1 MKWFLTLLLV
11 TSTAQ
16 ATTFIKKI
24 DVKAIDDIAIE
35 YIQLNLA
42 MTPHD
47 SSFVDAYYGP
57 AQFQEYA
64 QKTPLSLED
73 IKSKAKIMLAALNH
87 QPAPEANSMQALR
100 IAYLQKQTFAMLG
113 RIDLLQAKKM
123 SFDQESAI
131 LYDAVVPHYDRSH
144 FEAIIKQIDTL
155 LPGPGTTVERVKA
168 FRSQFIIPRDKLMV
182 VFETAI
188 QACREQTLKHI
199 TLPEGEDFKLEFV
212 TGKVWSGYN
221 WYKGNYQSLIQ
232 INVELPIY
240 IERAID
246 IGCHEGYPGHH
257 TYNVLLEKNLV
268 NERKW
273 LEYSV
278 YPLYS
283 PQSLI
288 AEGTANYGVEMA
300 FPEALKKNFQRD
312 VLYPL
317 AGINPALLDKYDA
330 LLKLTAQLSYAGNE
344 AAREYIDGK
353 MTREQAIDWL
363 INVELYPVEKAP
375 QRVSFFDVNRSYVI
389 NYNLGKDLVKDYVEY
404 NSRSSGSEADKTAL
418 RWQVFEKLISSPLL
432 PSNLKVESGPSTPK

>member
-1 MKWFLTLLLV
+1 MKWLLTLLLV

-16 ATTFIKKI
+16 ATSSIRKVYVKNI
-24 DVKAIDDIAIE
+24 DEIAIE
-35 YIQLNLA
+35 YIQLSLA

-57 AQFQEYA
+57 AQFQENA

-100 IAYLQKQTFAMLG
+100 IAYLQKQTIAMLG
-113 RIDLLQAKKM
+113 RIDLLQGKKM
-123 SFDQESAI
+123 SFDQESAV
-131 LYDAVVPHYDRSH
+131 LYDTVAPHYDRQH
-144 FEAIIKQIDTL
+144 FEAIIKQIDAL
-155 LPGPGTTVERVKA
+155 LPGPGSTVERVNA

-199 TLPEGEDFKLEFV
+199 SLPEGENFKLEFV

-221 WYKGNYQSLIQ
+221 WYKGKYQSLIQ

-278 YPLYS
+278 YPLFS

-288 AEGTANYGVEMA
+288 AEGSANYGVEMA
-300 FPEALKKNFQRD
+300 FPAALKKSFQRD

-330 LLKLTAQLSYAGNE
+330 LLQLTSQLSYAGNE
-344 AAREYIDGK
+344 AARNYLDGK
-353 MTREQAIDWL
+353 MSREQAIQWL
-363 INVELYPVEKAP
+363 IDVELYPVEKAP
-375 QRVSFFDVNRSYVI
+375 QRISFYDANRSYVI
-389 NYNLGKDLVKDYVEY
+389 NYNVGKDLVKDYVEY
-404 NSRSSGSEADKTAL
+404 SSRNASTEPAKTDL
-418 RWQVFEKLISSPLL
+418 RWQVFEQLLSTPLL
-432 PSNLKVESGPSTPK
+432 PSNLKVVSKPEK

>member
-1 MKWFLTLLLV
+1 MKVFFALLIA
-11 TSTAQ
+11 STQVYAAPARNIDEL
-16 ATTFIKKI
+16 AT
-24 DVKAIDDIAIE
+24 E
-35 YIQLNLA
+35 YIQLNLS

-57 AQFQEYA
+57 AKFQENA
-64 QKTPLSLED
+64 LKTPLSLD
-73 IKSKAKIMLAALNH
+73 QIKSKASTMLANINTLSSADTT
-87 QPAPEANSMQALR
+87 SMQGLR
-100 IAYLQKQTFAMLG
+100 TAYLQKQTIAMLG
-113 RIDLLQAKKM
+113 RIDLLQGKKKT
-123 SFDQESAI
+123 FDQESAVM
-131 LYDAVVPHYDRSH
+131 YDTVAPHYERSH
-144 FEAIIKQIDTL
+144 FEAIIKQIDVL
-155 LPGPGTTVERVKA
+155 LPGPGTTVERVSA

-199 TLPEGEDFKLEFV
+199 ALPEGENFKLEFV
-212 TGKVWSGYN
+212 TNKVWSGYN

-268 NERKW
+268 NDRKW

-278 YPLYS
+278 YPLFS

-300 FPEALKKNFQRD
+300 FPDALKKSFQRD

-330 LLKLTAQLSYAGNE
+330 LLKLTSQLSYAGNE
-344 AAREYIDGK
+344 AARDYIDGK
-353 MTREQAIDWL
+353 MTRQQAIDWL
-363 INVELYPVEKAP
+363 INVELYPIEKAP
-375 QRVSFFDVNRSYVI
+375 QRISFFDVNRSYVI
-389 NYNLGKDLVKDYVEY
+389 NYNVGKDLVKNYVEH
-404 NSRSSGSEADKTAL
+404 NTRSATTESEKTEL
-418 RWQVFEKLISSPLL
+418 RWQVFEQLLSTPLL
-432 PSNLKVESGPSTPK
+432 PSNLKK

>member
-1 MKWFLTLLLV
+1 MKIFFTLLLA
-11 TSTAQ
+11 TSTAYA
-16 ATTFIKKI
+16 ATPVKTI
-24 DVKAIDDIAIE
+24 DALATQ

-47 SSFVDAYYGP
+47 GSFVDAYYGP
-57 AQFQEYA
+57 AQLQE
-64 QKTPLSLED
+64 QVLKTPMSLAE
-73 IKSKAKIMLAALNH
+73 IKTQALNI
-87 QPAPEANSMQALR
+87 QVALNTLSEPDANSMDGLR
-100 IAYLQKQTFAMLG
+100 LEYMKKQTIAMLG
-113 RIDLLQAKKM
+113 RIDMLQGKKM

-131 LYDAVVPHYDRSH
+131 LYDAVAPHYDRAH
-144 FEAIIKQIDTL
+144 FEAIIKQIDAL
-155 LPGPGTTVERVKA
+155 LPGPGTTVERVNA

-199 TLPEGEDFKLEFV
+199 ALPESEDFKLEFV
-212 TGKVWSGYN
+212 TNKVWSGYN

-268 NERKW
+268 NDRKW

-288 AEGTANYGVEMA
+288 AEGTANYGVAMA
-300 FPEALKKNFQRD
+300 FPDALKKSFQRD

-317 AGINPALLDKYDA
+317 AGIDPALLDKYEA
-330 LLKLTAQLSYAGNE
+330 LLKLIAQLSYAGNE
-344 AAREYIDGK
+344 AARDYIDGK
-353 MTREQAIDWL
+353 MTKQQAIDWL

-375 QRVSFFDVNRSYVI
+375 QRISFFDVNRSYVI
-389 NYNLGKDLVKDYVEY
+389 NYNVGKDLVKDYVEY
-404 NSRSSGSEADKTAL
+404 KTRGATTEPEKTEL
-418 RWQVFEKLISSPLL
+418 GWQVFEQLLSSPRL
-432 PSNLKVESGPSTPK
+432 PSNLKAESSPPKPK

>member
-1 MKWFLTLLLV
+1 MKCMLTLLFLLMV
-11 TSTAQ
+11 PLTSSANTMDSLSQ
-16 ATTFIKKI
+16 
-24 DVKAIDDIAIE
+24 E
-35 YIQLNLA
+35 YIRLSLA

-57 AQFQEYA
+57 AQLQENA
-64 QKTPLSLED
+64 IKSPLSLEQ
-73 IKSKAKIMLAALNH
+73 IKSKARALLSNLNK
-87 QPAPEANSMQALR
+87 QSVPNTDSIESLRVTYLKKQSM
-100 IAYLQKQTFAMLG
+100 AMLG
-113 RIDLLQAKKM
+113 RIDLLQNKKM
-123 SFDQESAI
+123 TFDQESAV
-131 LYDAVVPHYDRSH
+131 LYDAVAPH
-144 FEAIIKQIDTL
+144 FERQHFESIIKQIDAL
-155 LPGPGTTVERVKA
+155 LPGPGTTVARVNA

-199 TLPEGEDFKLEFV
+199 KLPEGENFKLEFV

-257 TYNVLLEKNLV
+257 TYNVLIEKNLV
-268 NERKW
+268 NDRKW

-278 YPLYS
+278 YPLFS

-288 AEGTANYGVEMA
+288 AEGSANYGVEMA
-300 FPEALKKNFQRD
+300 FPDALKKSFQRD

-330 LLKLTAQLSYAGNE
+330 LLKLTAQLSYASNE
-344 AAREYIDGK
+344 AARDYIDGK
-353 MTREQAIDWL
+353 MTRQQAIDWL
-363 INVELYPVEKAP
+363 INVELYPIEKAP
-375 QRVSFFDVNRSYVI
+375 QRISFFDVNRSYVI
-389 NYNLGKDLVKDYVEY
+389 NYNVGKDLVKNYVEH
-404 NSRSSGSEADKTAL
+404 NTRHAKTETEKLAL
-418 RWQVFEKLISSPLL
+418 RWKIFQQMLSTPML
-432 PSNLKVESGPSTPK
+432 PGNLKIVSNQVK

>member
-1 MKWFLTLLLV
+1 MKVFFALLIA
-11 TSTAQ
+11 STQVYAAPARNIDEL
-16 ATTFIKKI
+16 AT
-24 DVKAIDDIAIE
+24 E
-35 YIQLNLA
+35 YIQLNLS

-57 AQFQEYA
+57 AKFQENA
-64 QKTPLSLED
+64 LKTPLSLD
-73 IKSKAKIMLAALNH
+73 QIKSKATSMLADINTLSSAD
-87 QPAPEANSMQALR
+87 ATSMQGLR
-100 IAYLQKQTFAMLG
+100 IAYLQKQTIAMLG
-113 RIDLLQAKKM
+113 RIDLLQGKKKT
-123 SFDQESAI
+123 FDQESAVM
-131 LYDAVVPHYDRSH
+131 YDTVAPHYERNH
-144 FEAIIKQIDTL
+144 FEAIIKQIDVL
-155 LPGPGTTVERVKA
+155 LPGLGTTVERVSA

-199 TLPEGEDFKLEFV
+199 ALPEGENFKLEFV
-212 TGKVWSGYN
+212 TNKVWSGYN

-268 NERKW
+268 NDRKW

-278 YPLYS
+278 YPLFS

-300 FPEALKKNFQRD
+300 FPDALKKSFQRD

-317 AGINPALLDKYDA
+317 AGINPALLDKYEA
-330 LLKLTAQLSYAGNE
+330 LLKLTGQLSYAGNE
-344 AAREYIDGK
+344 AARDYIDGK
-353 MTREQAIDWL
+353 MTRQQAIDWL
-363 INVELYPVEKAP
+363 ISVELYPIEKAP
-375 QRVSFFDVNRSYVI
+375 QRISFFDVNRSYVI
-389 NYNLGKDLVKDYVEY
+389 NYNVGKDLVKNYVEH
-404 NSRSSGSEADKTAL
+404 NTRSATTESEKTEL
-418 RWQVFEKLISSPLL
+418 RWQVFEKLLSTPLL
-432 PSNLKVESGPSTPK
+432 PSNLKK

>member
-1 MKWFLTLLLV
+1 MKVFFALLIA
-11 TSTAQ
+11 STQVYAAPARNIDEL
-16 ATTFIKKI
+16 AT
-24 DVKAIDDIAIE
+24 E
-35 YIQLNLA
+35 YIQLNLS

-57 AQFQEYA
+57 AKFQENA
-64 QKTPLSLED
+64 LKTPLSLD
-73 IKSKAKIMLAALNH
+73 QIKSKATSMLADINTLSSAD
-87 QPAPEANSMQALR
+87 ATSMQGLR
-100 IAYLQKQTFAMLG
+100 IAYLQKQTMAMLG
-113 RIDLLQAKKM
+113 RIDLLQGKKKT
-123 SFDQESAI
+123 FDQESAVM
-131 LYDAVVPHYDRSH
+131 YDTVAPHYERNH
-144 FEAIIKQIDTL
+144 FEAIIKQIDVL
-155 LPGPGTTVERVKA
+155 LPGPGTTVERVSA

-199 TLPEGEDFKLEFV
+199 ALPEGENFKLEFV
-212 TGKVWSGYN
+212 TNKVWSGYN

-268 NERKW
+268 NDRKW

-278 YPLYS
+278 YPLFS

-300 FPEALKKNFQRD
+300 FPDALKKSFQRD

-317 AGINPALLDKYDA
+317 AGINPALLDKYEA
-330 LLKLTAQLSYAGNE
+330 LLKLTGQLSYAGNE
-344 AAREYIDGK
+344 AARDYIDGK
-353 MTREQAIDWL
+353 MTRQQAIDWL
-363 INVELYPVEKAP
+363 INVELYPIEKAP
-375 QRVSFFDVNRSYVI
+375 QRISFFDVNRSYVI
-389 NYNLGKDLVKDYVEY
+389 NYNVGKDLVKNYVEH
-404 NSRSSGSEADKTAL
+404 NTQSATTESEKIEL
-418 RWQVFEKLISSPLL
+418 RWQVFEKLLSTPLL
-432 PSNLKVESGPSTPK
+432 PSNLKK

>member
-1 MKWFLTLLLV
+1 MKVFFALLIA
-11 TSTAQ
+11 STQVYAAPARNIDEL
-16 ATTFIKKI
+16 AT
-24 DVKAIDDIAIE
+24 E
-35 YIQLNLA
+35 YIQLNLS

-57 AQFQEYA
+57 AKFQENA
-64 QKTPLSLED
+64 LKTPLSLD
-73 IKSKAKIMLAALNH
+73 QIKSKASSMLADINTLSSAD
-87 QPAPEANSMQALR
+87 ATSMQGLR
-100 IAYLQKQTFAMLG
+100 IAYLQKQTMAMLG
-113 RIDLLQAKKM
+113 RIDLLQGKKKT
-123 SFDQESAI
+123 FDQESAVM
-131 LYDAVVPHYDRSH
+131 YDTVAPHYERNH
-144 FEAIIKQIDTL
+144 FEAIIKQIDVL
-155 LPGPGTTVERVKA
+155 LPGPGTTVERVSA

-199 TLPEGEDFKLEFV
+199 ALPEGENFKLEFV
-212 TGKVWSGYN
+212 TNKVWSGYN

-268 NERKW
+268 NDRKW

-278 YPLYS
+278 YPLFS

-300 FPEALKKNFQRD
+300 FPDALKKSFQRD

-317 AGINPALLDKYDA
+317 AGINPALLDKYEA
-330 LLKLTAQLSYAGNE
+330 LLKLTGQLSYAGNE
-344 AAREYIDGK
+344 AARDYIDGK
-353 MTREQAIDWL
+353 MTRQQAIDWL
-363 INVELYPVEKAP
+363 INVELYPIEKAP
-375 QRVSFFDVNRSYVI
+375 QRISFFDVNRSYVI
-389 NYNLGKDLVKDYVEY
+389 NYNVGKDLVKNYVEH
-404 NSRSSGSEADKTAL
+404 NTRSATTESEKTEL
-418 RWQVFEKLISSPLL
+418 RWQVFEKLLSTPLL
-432 PSNLKVESGPSTPK
+432 PSNLKQ

>member
-1 MKWFLTLLLV
+1 MKVFFALLIA
-11 TSTAQ
+11 STQVYAAPARNIDEL
-16 ATTFIKKI
+16 AT
-24 DVKAIDDIAIE
+24 E
-35 YIQLNLA
+35 YIQLNLS

-57 AQFQEYA
+57 AKFQENA
-64 QKTPLSLED
+64 LKTPLSLD
-73 IKSKAKIMLAALNH
+73 QIKSKATSMLADINTLSSAD
-87 QPAPEANSMQALR
+87 ATSMQGLR
-100 IAYLQKQTFAMLG
+100 IAYLQKQTIAMLG
-113 RIDLLQAKKM
+113 RIDLLQGKKKT
-123 SFDQESAI
+123 FDQESAVM
-131 LYDAVVPHYDRSH
+131 YDTVAPHYERNH
-144 FEAIIKQIDTL
+144 FEAIIKQIDVL
-155 LPGPGTTVERVKA
+155 LPGPGTTVERVSA

-199 TLPEGEDFKLEFV
+199 ALPEGENFKLEFV
-212 TGKVWSGYN
+212 TNKVWSGYN

-268 NERKW
+268 NDRKW

-278 YPLYS
+278 YPLFS

-300 FPEALKKNFQRD
+300 FPDALKKSFQRD

-317 AGINPALLDKYDA
+317 AGINPALLDKYEA
-330 LLKLTAQLSYAGNE
+330 LLKLTGQLSYAGNE
-344 AAREYIDGK
+344 AARDYIDGK
-353 MTREQAIDWL
+353 MTRQQAIDWL
-363 INVELYPVEKAP
+363 INVELYPIEKAP
-375 QRVSFFDVNRSYVI
+375 QRISFFDVNRSYVI
-389 NYNLGKDLVKDYVEY
+389 NYNVGKDLVKNYVEH
-404 NSRSSGSEADKTAL
+404 NTRSATTESEKTEL
-418 RWQVFEKLISSPLL
+418 RWQVFEKLLSTPLL
-432 PSNLKVESGPSTPK
+432 PSNLKK

>member
-1 MKWFLTLLLV
+1 MKVFFALLIA
-11 TSTAQ
+11 STQVYAAPARNIDEL
-16 ATTFIKKI
+16 AT
-24 DVKAIDDIAIE
+24 E
-35 YIQLNLA
+35 YIQLNLS

-57 AQFQEYA
+57 VKFQENA
-64 QKTPLSLED
+64 LKTPLSLD
-73 IKSKAKIMLAALNH
+73 QIKSKATSMLADINTLSSAD
-87 QPAPEANSMQALR
+87 ATSMQGLR
-100 IAYLQKQTFAMLG
+100 IAYLQKQTIAMLG
-113 RIDLLQAKKM
+113 RIDLLQGKKKT
-123 SFDQESAI
+123 FDQESTVM
-131 LYDAVVPHYDRSH
+131 YDTVAPHYERNH
-144 FEAIIKQIDTL
+144 FEAIIKQIDVL
-155 LPGPGTTVERVKA
+155 LPGPGTTVERVSA

-199 TLPEGEDFKLEFV
+199 ALPEGENFKLEFV
-212 TGKVWSGYN
+212 TNKVWSGYN

-268 NERKW
+268 NDRKW

-278 YPLYS
+278 YPLFS

-300 FPEALKKNFQRD
+300 FPDALKKSFQRD

-317 AGINPALLDKYDA
+317 AGINPALLDKYEA
-330 LLKLTAQLSYAGNE
+330 LLKLTGQLSYAGNE
-344 AAREYIDGK
+344 AARDYIDGK
-353 MTREQAIDWL
+353 MTRQQAIDWL
-363 INVELYPVEKAP
+363 INVELYPIEKAP
-375 QRVSFFDVNRSYVI
+375 QRISFFDVNRSYVI
-389 NYNLGKDLVKDYVEY
+389 NYNVGKDLVKNYVEH
-404 NSRSSGSEADKTAL
+404 NTRSATTESEKTEL
-418 RWQVFEKLISSPLL
+418 RWQVFEKLLSTPLL
-432 PSNLKVESGPSTPK
+432 PSNLKK

>member
-1 MKWFLTLLLV
+1 MKYFLALLV
-11 TSTAQ
+11 ASSAAAATPAKNMDALST
-16 ATTFIKKI
+16 
-24 DVKAIDDIAIE
+24 D
-35 YIQLNLA
+35 YIQLSLS

-47 SSFVDAYYGP
+47 SNFIDAYYGP
-57 AQFQEYA
+57 AQWQENA
-64 QKTPLSLED
+64 LKSPLTLEQ
-73 IKSKAKIMLAALNH
+73 IKSKAQALQADLAS
-87 QPAPEANSMQALR
+87 QPARASDSMEGLR
-100 IAYLQKQTFAMLG
+100 VAYLNKQIIAMLG
-113 RIDLLQAKKM
+113 RIDMLQGKKL

-131 LYDAVVPHYDRSH
+131 LYDAVAPHYERSH

-155 LPGPGTTVERVKA
+155 LPGPGTTVERVNA
-168 FRSQFIIPRDKLMV
+168 FRSQFIIPRDKLMP

-188 QACREQTLKHI
+188 QECRKQTLKHI
-199 TLPEGEDFKLEFV
+199 TLPEGENFKLEFV

-268 NERKW
+268 NERQW

-300 FPEALKKNFQRD
+300 FPEALKKSFQRD

-317 AGINPALLDKYDA
+317 AGIDPALIDKYDA
-330 LLKLTAQLSYAGNE
+330 LLKLTGQLSYAGNE
-344 AAREYIDGK
+344 AARDYIDGK
-353 MTREQAIDWL
+353 MTKQQAIDWL
-363 INVELYPVEKAP
+363 INVELYPVVKAP
-375 QRVSFFDVNRSYVI
+375 QRISFFDVNRSYVI
-389 NYNLGKDLVKDYVEY
+389 NYNVGKDLVKHYVEY
-404 NSRSSGSEADKTAL
+404 NSRSAGTEPEKTEL
-418 RWQVFEKLISSPLL
+418 RWQVFEQLLSSPRL
-432 PSNLKVESGPSTPK
+432 PSNLKQ

>member
-1 MKWFLTLLLV
+1 MKVFFALLIA
-11 TSTAQ
+11 STQVYAAPARNIDEL
-16 ATTFIKKI
+16 AT
-24 DVKAIDDIAIE
+24 E
-35 YIQLNLA
+35 YIQLNLS

-57 AQFQEYA
+57 AKFQENA
-64 QKTPLSLED
+64 LKTPLSLD
-73 IKSKAKIMLAALNH
+73 QIKSKASSMLADINTLSSAD
-87 QPAPEANSMQALR
+87 ATSMQGLR
-100 IAYLQKQTFAMLG
+100 IAYLQKQTMAMLG
-113 RIDLLQAKKM
+113 RIDLLQGKKKT
-123 SFDQESAI
+123 FDQESAVM
-131 LYDAVVPHYDRSH
+131 YDTVAPHYERNH
-144 FEAIIKQIDTL
+144 FEAIIKQIDVL
-155 LPGPGTTVERVKA
+155 LPGPGTTVERVSA

-199 TLPEGEDFKLEFV
+199 ALPEGENFKLEFV
-212 TGKVWSGYN
+212 TNKVWSGYN

-268 NERKW
+268 NDRKW

-278 YPLYS
+278 YPLFS

-300 FPEALKKNFQRD
+300 FPDALKKSFQRD

-317 AGINPALLDKYDA
+317 AGINPALLDKYEA
-330 LLKLTAQLSYAGNE
+330 LLKLTGQLSYAGNE
-344 AAREYIDGK
+344 AARDYIDGK
-353 MTREQAIDWL
+353 MTRQQAIDWL
-363 INVELYPVEKAP
+363 INVELYPIEKAP
-375 QRVSFFDVNRSYVI
+375 QRISFFDVNRSYVI
-389 NYNLGKDLVKDYVEY
+389 NYNVGKDLVKNYVEH
-404 NSRSSGSEADKTAL
+404 NTQSATTESEKTEL
-418 RWQVFEKLISSPLL
+418 RWQVFEKLLSTPLL
-432 PSNLKVESGPSTPK
+432 PSNLKQ

>member
-1 MKWFLTLLLV
+1 MKLFLTLLLAS
-11 TSTAQ
+11 STACAVAPAKTIETL
-16 ATTFIKKI
+16 AT
-24 DVKAIDDIAIE
+24 E
-35 YIQLNLA
+35 YIQLNLS

-47 SSFVDAYYGP
+47 GSFVDAYYGP
-57 AQFQEYA
+57 AALQEQA
-64 QKTPLSLED
+64 VKSPMSLDE
-73 IKSKAKIMLAALNH
+73 IKSQATLMLSDLSKIPTPKA
-87 QPAPEANSMQALR
+87 ESMEALR
-100 IAYLQKQTFAMLG
+100 IAYLQKQTTAMLG

-131 LYDAVVPHYDRSH
+131 LYDAVAPHYDRSH

-155 LPGPGTTVERVKA
+155 LPGSGTTVERVKA

-330 LLKLTAQLSYAGNE
+330 LLKLTAQLNYAGNE

-404 NSRSSGSEADKTAL
+404 NSRSSGTEADKTAL

>member
-1 MKWFLTLLLV
+1 MKVFFALLIA
-11 TSTAQ
+11 STQVYAAPARNIDEL
-16 ATTFIKKI
+16 AT
-24 DVKAIDDIAIE
+24 E
-35 YIQLNLA
+35 YIQLNLS

-57 AQFQEYA
+57 AKFQENA
-64 QKTPLSLED
+64 LKTPLSLD
-73 IKSKAKIMLAALNH
+73 QIKSKATSMLADINTLSSAD
-87 QPAPEANSMQALR
+87 ATSMQGLR
-100 IAYLQKQTFAMLG
+100 IAYLQKQTMAMLG
-113 RIDLLQAKKM
+113 RIDLLQGKKKT
-123 SFDQESAI
+123 FDQESAVM
-131 LYDAVVPHYDRSH
+131 YDTVAPHYERNH
-144 FEAIIKQIDTL
+144 FEAIIKQIDVL
-155 LPGPGTTVERVKA
+155 LPGPGTTVERVSA

-199 TLPEGEDFKLEFV
+199 ALPEGENFKLEFV
-212 TGKVWSGYN
+212 TNKVWSGYN

-268 NERKW
+268 NDRKW

-278 YPLYS
+278 YPLFS

-300 FPEALKKNFQRD
+300 FPDALKKSFQRD

-317 AGINPALLDKYDA
+317 AGINPALLDKYEA
-330 LLKLTAQLSYAGNE
+330 LLKLTGQLSYAGNE
-344 AAREYIDGK
+344 AARDYINGK
-353 MTREQAIDWL
+353 MTRQQAIDWL
-363 INVELYPVEKAP
+363 INVELYPIEKAP
-375 QRVSFFDVNRSYVI
+375 QRISFFDVNRSYVI
-389 NYNLGKDLVKDYVEY
+389 NYNVGKDLVKNYVEH
-404 NSRSSGSEADKTAL
+404 NTRSATTESEKTEL
-418 RWQVFEKLISSPLL
+418 RWQVFEKLLSTPLL
-432 PSNLKVESGPSTPK
+432 PSNLKK

>member
-1 MKWFLTLLLV
+1 MKWLLALLIV
-11 TSTAQ
+11 SGTAL
-16 ATTFIKKI
+16 ANPNNSV
-24 DVKAIDDIAIE
+24 DAISLD
-35 YIQLNLA
+35 YIRLSLS

-57 AQFQEYA
+57 EALQEQA
-64 QKTPLSLED
+64 LKTPLSLDE
-73 IKSKAKIMLAALNH
+73 IKSQATAMLADLSKLPLPKA
-87 QPAPEANSMQALR
+87 QSMQALR
-100 IAYLQKQTFAMLG
+100 IAYLQKQTIAMLG
-113 RIDLLQAKKM
+113 RIDLLQGKKM
-123 SFDQESAI
+123 TFDQESAV
-131 LYDAVVPHYDRSH
+131 LYDAVAPHYDRSH
-144 FEAIIKQIDTL
+144 FEAIIKQIDAL
-155 LPGPGTTVERVKA
+155 LPGPGTTVERVNA
-168 FRSQFIIPRDKLMV
+168 FRSQFVIPRDKLMV

-199 TLPEGEDFKLEFV
+199 SLPEGENFELEFV
-212 TGKVWSGYN
+212 TDKVWSGYN

-273 LEYSV
+273 LEFSV
-278 YPLYS
+278 YPLFS
-283 PQSLI
+283 PQSLV
-288 AEGTANYGVEMA
+288 AEGSANYGVAMA
-300 FPEALKKNFQRD
+300 FPEPLKKSFQRE

-317 AGINPALLDKYDA
+317 AGIDPSLMDKYDA

-404 NSRSSGSEADKTAL
+404 NSRSSGTEADKTAL